1 MGIFRLK
8 QDPQFFIHMGQPVS
22 VDSHGL
28 INNNNNNIIGIALT
42 NSNGSGYIEINSDL
56 SGISIS
62 TNLYSLMIISLR
74 NTSIIKKELDK
85 RNISLNGD
93 SKKIIEK
100 IINCNDLLPLL
111 LGINPLLDEEI
122 VYKLKMR

>member
-1 MGIFRLK
+1 
-8 QDPQFFIHMGQPVS
+8 
-22 VDSHGL
+22 
-28 INNNNNNIIGIALT
+28 
-42 NSNGSGYIEINSDL
+42 
-56 SGISIS
+56 
-62 TNLYSLMIISLR
+62 LR
-74 NTSIIKKELDK
+74 NTPIIKKELDK

>member
-1 MGIFRLK
+1 
-8 QDPQFFIHMGQPVS
+8 MGQPVS

-28 INNNNNNIIGIALT
+28 INNNNNNIIGTALT

-56 SGISIS
+56 SGISTS

-74 NTSIIKKELDK
+74 NTPIIKKELDK